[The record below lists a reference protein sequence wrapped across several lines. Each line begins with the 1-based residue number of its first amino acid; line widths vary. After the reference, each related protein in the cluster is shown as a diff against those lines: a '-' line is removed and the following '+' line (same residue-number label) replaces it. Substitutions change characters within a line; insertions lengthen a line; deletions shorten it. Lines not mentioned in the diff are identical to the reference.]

1 MTHGVNLAEVSYK
14 KHVLIFF
21 IPFYLMSFTLKI
33 LHVRIRLSV
42 KFCLMVFHNMFI
54 IKGCVSIDFRFFFS
68 MYTMKSIPLVNQ
80 GGYILSQHSIN
91 NTSVSLIFD

>member
-54 IKGCVSIDFRFFFS
+54 IKGCVSIDFRYFFLYVHHEKHSFGES
-68 MYTMKSIPLVNQ
+68 RGIYT
-80 GGYILSQHSIN
+80 
-91 NTSVSLIFD
+91 